1 MRETLEYTNAK
12 IVVIAHTAVSV
23 ARPKKANNRKIS
35 INVKW
40 EQQKEYIRAQL
51 SDNKTGKI
59 YKRRKIDV
67 EPVFGFL
74 KANLRFNRF
83 TVRGKFKAKIEMGL
97 ALMAVN
103 LRKYM
108 QHTAAA

>member
-1 MRETLEYTNAK
+1 
-12 IVVIAHTAVSV
+12 
-23 ARPKKANNRKIS
+23 
-35 INVKW
+35 
-40 EQQKEYIRAQL
+40 
-51 SDNKTGKI
+51 
-59 YKRRKIDV
+59 
-67 EPVFGFL
+67 L

>member
-1 MRETLEYTNAK
+1 MKLGFGQSAPTRTG
-12 IVVIAHTAVSV
+12 
-23 ARPKKANNRKIS
+23 NNRK
-35 INVKW
+35 NN
-40 EQQKEYIRAQL
+40 QRF
-51 SDNKTGKI
+51 T
-59 YKRRKIDV
+59 
-67 EPVFGFL
+67 FGFL

>member
-1 MRETLEYTNAK
+1 MG
-12 IVVIAHTAVSV
+12 TA
-23 ARPKKANNRKIS
+23 
-35 INVKW
+35 
-40 EQQKEYIRAQL
+40 KEYIRAQL

-83 TVRGKFKAKIEMGL
+83 TVRGKFKAK
-97 ALMAVN
+97 
-103 LRKYM
+103 
-108 QHTAAA
+108 

>member
-1 MRETLEYTNAK
+1 MHCTCLSQCCKAK
-12 IVVIAHTAVSV
+12 EG
-23 ARPKKANNRKIS
+23 NNRKIS

-97 ALMAVN
+97 ALIAVN